1 VGQPILA
8 AAGLSGGLGGRLPGT
23 LRVSVESKIDER
35 SFKKMRN
42 IPLAFVFLLSSCAA
56 RRASLAPPQPGVP
69 DGSAP
74 VWVDLRPGMEL
85 KIEGAY
91 YREGS
96 PRRGVTDY
104 LGAETA
110 TYEIH
115 LNGALRLGSVSS
127 FLDGQTGKE
136 QPRDQP
142 AVQLLIRPRN
152 MSYRYHRL
160 FFQLLMSRTGAIRPA
175 VLIGSRSIAEL
186 DRLTTQLLAGQD
198 AVCGRGSTNQCTAF
212 PPMFTASV
220 AIEIVV
226 NGAARKVTW
235 GSTLGSIAAHP
246 RHVELLRISNGR
258 LAPLQVDVTDPEA
271 LRLPLLH
278 GDQVS
283 WN

>member
-1 VGQPILA
+1 
-8 AAGLSGGLGGRLPGT
+8 
-23 LRVSVESKIDER
+23 
-35 SFKKMRN
+35 MRY
-42 IPLAFVFLLSSCAA
+42 IPLAFGFLLLSCAA
-56 RRASLAPPQPGVP
+56 RQARMAPPRPGVP

-91 YREGS
+91 YTEGS

-104 LGAETA
+104 LGAEIA
-110 TYEIH
+110 TYEIRS
-115 LNGALRLGSVSS
+115 NGALRLGSVSS

-142 AVQLLIRPRN
+142 AVQLLILPRN

-160 FFQLLMSRTGAIRPA
+160 FFQLVMSRTGATRPA
-175 VLIGSRSIAEL
+175 VLIGSRSLAEL
-186 DRLTTQLLAGQD
+186 DRLTTQFLAGQGS
-198 AVCGRGSTNQCTAF
+198 ACGFGSTNQCTAF
-212 PPMFTASV
+212 PPSCTASV

-235 GSTLGSIAAHP
+235 GSTLASIAAHP
-246 RHVELLRISNGR
+246 RHVDLLRTSNGR

-278 GDQVS
+278 GDHVS